1 MTFRGVPCPASRG
14 FLWCFAK
21 RFPCCAV
28 RLVIVLRAQRCY
40 NKKIAGAGFSPANLS
55 KGAWNQTMQ
64 NEHPVLGILGGLG
77 PMSTVYFYQMLTEHT
92 PAQCDQD
99 HLDIVISSR
108 ASTPDRTAYILGE
121 SEDDPFA
128 QMERDAEML
137 VKYGATILAIPCNT
151 AHYFYDR
158 LARSLPVPI
167 LNMVRLTVQHAK
179 AQGCTRLGILA
190 TSGTVGS
197 CTYQRMCRA
206 EGIDFAIPSLP
217 RQTQLMNIIYDQIK
231 KGQRADMKLFMEIAD
246 ELRAAGCEKAVLG
259 CTELS
264 LIKRDEGLDSFFI
277 DSTEVLAEETLLA
290 CGKTPIGF

>member
-1 MTFRGVPCPASRG
+1 
-14 FLWCFAK
+14 
-21 RFPCCAV
+21 
-28 RLVIVLRAQRCY
+28 
-40 NKKIAGAGFSPANLS
+40 
-55 KGAWNQTMQ
+55 
-64 NEHPVLGILGGLG
+64 
-77 PMSTVYFYQMLTEHT
+77 MSTVYFYQMLTEHT

-197 CTYQRMCRA
+197 CTYQRMCRT

-231 KGQRADMKLFMEIAD
+231 KGQRADMKIFMEIAAKRRC
-246 ELRAAGCEKAVLG
+246 LAAP
-259 CTELS
+259 
-264 LIKRDEGLDSFFI
+264 SFRSSSGTKGWTTFS
-277 DSTEVLAEETLLA
+277 STAPRCWPRKPCWPAARPPSVFKHPEH
-290 CGKTPIGF
+290 

>member
-1 MTFRGVPCPASRG
+1 
-14 FLWCFAK
+14 
-21 RFPCCAV
+21 
-28 RLVIVLRAQRCY
+28 
-40 NKKIAGAGFSPANLS
+40 
-55 KGAWNQTMQ
+55 
-64 NEHPVLGILGGLG
+64 
-77 PMSTVYFYQMLTEHT
+77 MSTVYFYQMLTEHT

-231 KGQRADMKLFMEIAD
+231 KGQRADMKIFMEIAA
-246 ELRAAGCEKAVLG
+246 ELRTAGCEKAVLG

-264 LIKRDEGLDSFFI
+264 LIKRDAGLDDFFI

>member
-1 MTFRGVPCPASRG
+1 
-14 FLWCFAK
+14 
-21 RFPCCAV
+21 
-28 RLVIVLRAQRCY
+28 
-40 NKKIAGAGFSPANLS
+40 
-55 KGAWNQTMQ
+55 
-64 NEHPVLGILGGLG
+64 
-77 PMSTVYFYQMLTEHT
+77 MSTVYFYQMLTEHT

-231 KGQRADMKLFMEIAD
+231 KGQRADMKIFMEIAA
-246 ELRAAGCEKAVLG
+246 ELRAVGCEKAVLG

-264 LIKRDEGLDSFFI
+264 LIKRDEGLDDFFI

>member
-1 MTFRGVPCPASRG
+1 
-14 FLWCFAK
+14 
-21 RFPCCAV
+21 
-28 RLVIVLRAQRCY
+28 
-40 NKKIAGAGFSPANLS
+40 
-55 KGAWNQTMQ
+55 MQ
-64 NEHPVLGILGGLG
+64 KEHPVLGILGGLG

-246 ELRAAGCEKAVLG
+246 ELRAAGCENAVLG

-264 LIKRDEGLDSFFI
+264 LIKRDEGLDGFFI
-277 DSTEVLAEETLLA
+277 DSTEVLSEETLLA

>member
-1 MTFRGVPCPASRG
+1 
-14 FLWCFAK
+14 
-21 RFPCCAV
+21 
-28 RLVIVLRAQRCY
+28 
-40 NKKIAGAGFSPANLS
+40 
-55 KGAWNQTMQ
+55 MQ

-231 KGQRADMKLFMEIAD
+231 KGQRADMKIFMEIAA
-246 ELRAAGCEKAVLG
+246 EMRAAGCEKAVLG

-264 LIKRDEGLDSFFI
+264 LIKRDEGLDDFFI

>member
-1 MTFRGVPCPASRG
+1 
-14 FLWCFAK
+14 
-21 RFPCCAV
+21 
-28 RLVIVLRAQRCY
+28 
-40 NKKIAGAGFSPANLS
+40 
-55 KGAWNQTMQ
+55 
-64 NEHPVLGILGGLG
+64 
-77 PMSTVYFYQMLTEHT
+77 MSTVYFYQMLTEHT

-231 KGQRADMKLFMEIAD
+231 KGQRADMKIFMEIVA
-246 ELRAAGCEKAVLG
+246 ELRTAGCEKAVLG

-264 LIKRDEGLDSFFI
+264 LIKRDEGLDDFFI

>member
-1 MTFRGVPCPASRG
+1 
-14 FLWCFAK
+14 
-21 RFPCCAV
+21 
-28 RLVIVLRAQRCY
+28 
-40 NKKIAGAGFSPANLS
+40 
-55 KGAWNQTMQ
+55 
-64 NEHPVLGILGGLG
+64 
-77 PMSTVYFYQMLTEHT
+77 MSTVYFYQMLTEHT

-231 KGQRADMKLFMEIAD
+231 KGQRADMKIFMEIAA
-246 ELRAAGCEKAVLG
+246 ELRTAGCEKAVLG

-264 LIKRDEGLDSFFI
+264 LIKRDEGLDDFFI